1 MGRRLEVCE
10 FAAGLSTASKVA
22 RYGEKK
28 SFYIPHTYSS
38 ALMYLVPRYVYVG
51 KYTRAASPKK
61 QRTEGLLMKLLQK
74 NKRCTWSQDTYMS
87 ILMYQGYIPPPKKNR
102 RPIKNNL
109 NTELKEM
116 GVFSAVAGNQLPNQ
130 LQKRGLPALFHL
142 RCRSQSHQR
151 SARERTRLTT
161 VTSISCRSF

>member
-38 ALMYLVPRYVYVG
+38 ALIYLVPRYVYVG
-51 KYTRAASPKK
+51 KCTRAASPKK

-87 ILMYQGYIPPPKKNR
+87 VLMYQGYFPPQKNNR
-102 RPIKNNL
+102 RPIDEIAQKNKN
-109 NTELKEM
+109 KKQPKYRAQ
-116 GVFSAVAGNQLPNQ
+116 GDGR
-130 LQKRGLPALFHL
+130 LQ
-142 RCRSQSHQR
+142 RCRG
-151 SARERTRLTT
+151 
-161 VTSISCRSF
+161 

>member
-38 ALMYLVPRYVYVG
+38 ALIYLVPRYVYVG
-51 KYTRAASPKK
+51 KCTRAASPKK

-87 ILMYQGYIPPPKKNR
+87 VLMYQGYIPPQKNNR
-102 RPIKNNL
+102 RPIDEIAKKKQN
-109 NTELKEM
+109 KKQPKYRAQ
-116 GVFSAVAGNQLPNQ
+116 GDGR
-130 LQKRGLPALFHL
+130 LQRRRG
-142 RCRSQSHQR
+142 
-151 SARERTRLTT
+151 
-161 VTSISCRSF
+161 